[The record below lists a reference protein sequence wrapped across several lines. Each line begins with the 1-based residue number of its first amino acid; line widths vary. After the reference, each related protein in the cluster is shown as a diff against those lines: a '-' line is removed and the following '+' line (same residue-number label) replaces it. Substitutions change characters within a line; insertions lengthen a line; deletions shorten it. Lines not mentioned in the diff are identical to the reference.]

1 MEIERYLLDKG
12 IKPNLKGFEYLT
24 YAIEMCQKDKT
35 YFNGLTTR
43 LYPDI
48 ATDLNT
54 LQGRVER
61 AMRHAVKNAG
71 HSQTLAEFIA
81 RAVLDLRLN
90 KSVKRK
96 ARS

>member
-12 IKPNLKGFEYLT
+12 IKPHFKGFEYLT

-35 YFNGLTTR
+35 YFNGMTTR

-48 ATDLNT
+48 ATDLKT
-54 LQGRVER
+54 LRSRVER
-61 AMRHAVKNAG
+61 DMRHAVKKAG
-71 HSQTLAEFIA
+71 HNQTLAEFIA

-96 ARS
+96 AKA